1 MSSGSYIYGKK
12 YPFKIL
18 SCRHCL
24 KIKMEIVYHKRVC
37 RQSARNGIL
46 PSYELSES
54 NKVKVEMARAT
65 DYRYNGLQSA
75 IEELDNVLT
84 AILHQGQTASQCG
97 TPWDNRLEIE

>member
-1 MSSGSYIYGKK
+1 MRSSY
-12 YPFKIL
+12 
-18 SCRHCL
+18 
-24 KIKMEIVYHKRVC
+24 KRSSL
-37 RQSARNGIL
+37 QQ
-46 PSYELSES
+46 YELSES

-97 TPWDNRLEIE
+97 TPWDSRLKIEGPDLLYLTLGQ